1 MASMARRGHRDSPLP
16 EDFGLGLVVVG
27 MLLCLLAMLFF
38 IILGLEGAGP
48 GAEGARA
55 PENAYRETPAPAPT
69 SIAAQ

>member
-48 GAEGARA
+48 GAEGV
-55 PENAYRETPAPAPT
+55 
-69 SIAAQ
+69 